1 MSEIEP
7 LTQSQIKE
15 IEKKALRKIKQ
26 EFLKIDKE
34 EVWISYLTNAKE
46 KDPYEYLYDNNLD
59 L

>member
-34 EVWISYLTNAKE
+34 EVWISYLTDAKE